1 MQNPIVALKSTLN
14 HPSVYEQFANC
25 LGDKTPLFMASII
38 DVVASDQMIQKADPK
53 TVIREALKAA
63 TLNLPINKSLGFA
76 YLVPYKGQAQMQ
88 IGYKGLIQL
97 AQRTGKYRHI
107 NAGPVFA
114 GEMKGMDKLTGA
126 IDLSGA
132 KTSDDVIGYFAYIEL
147 MNGFKKT
154 EYWPKEQVVE
164 HAKRYS
170 QAFKSKF
177 SPWSTEFDK
186 MATKTVLKSLLSTYG
201 IMTVE
206 MASAVDQDNATTVLP
221 NAQAEMDAHANS
233 EFIDIDPPKQTT
245 PPDTDMPADEQQEIM
260 AAEAAEAAQQ
270 QAQYAEQAPY

>member
-38 DVVASDQMIQKADPK
+38 DVVSSDQMIQKADPK

-114 GEMKGMDKLTGA
+114 GEMTGMDKLTGS
-126 IDLSGA
+126 IDLSGK

-177 SPWSTEFDK
+177 SPWTTEFDK

-206 MASAVDQDNATTVLP
+206 MASAVDQDNATTQFQPDV
-221 NAQAEMDAHANS
+221 QVEIDAHANS
-233 EFIDIDPPKQTT
+233 EFIDIDPPKSTAT
-245 PPDTDMPADEQQEIM
+245 PPDIPADEQQAIM
-260 AAEAAEAAQQ
+260 AAEVAEAAQQ